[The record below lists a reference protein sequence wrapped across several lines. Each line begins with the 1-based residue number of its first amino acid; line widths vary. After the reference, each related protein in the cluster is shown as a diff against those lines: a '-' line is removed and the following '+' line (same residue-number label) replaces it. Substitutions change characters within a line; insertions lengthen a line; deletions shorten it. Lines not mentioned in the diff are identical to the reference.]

1 VADLS
6 PAGSRRPTAAGGVL
20 APYRALV
27 SSRLRS
33 QFAYRRS
40 FALDVLGSF
49 GVGLIEFAEV
59 YVIFSSISVL
69 GGLDFAGLALL
80 FGLANLSFSLAD
92 LLVGHIDRIPTYL
105 RTGTL
110 DAFLLRPL
118 PVLAQLVTSDI
129 QLRRLGRSALALV
142 VLVVALVV
150 NPIDFTPATIAL
162 LVITPIAGTAVFCGL
177 FVVAAGIQF
186 WLIEGSEMANAFTYG
201 SSYAA
206 TFPTS
211 IFSLPMRVLFT
222 FVVPAAFTAYL
233 PTLLILGLPGP
244 GWTPAWL
251 GWLSPVAALAVW
263 GVGMA
268 TWRAGLRHYTGAGS

>member
-1 VADLS
+1 MADLAPS
-6 PAGSRRPTAAGGVL
+6 SGSTTAPGWA

-40 FALDVLGSF
+40 FALDIVGSF
-49 GVGLIEFAEV
+49 GVGLIEFAEI

-69 GGLDFAGLALL
+69 GGLDFAALALL
-80 FGLANLSFSLAD
+80 FGLANLSFSIAD

-129 QLRRLGRSALALV
+129 QLRRLGRSALALA
-142 VLVVALVV
+142 VLVIALVV

-162 LVITPIAGTAVFCGL
+162 LLITPIAGTAIFCGL

-201 SSYAA
+201 SSYSA

-211 IFSLPMRVLFT
+211 IFTLPMRVLFT

-233 PTLLILGLPGP
+233 PTLLILDLPGP
-244 GWTPAWL
+244 AWTPAWL
-251 GWLSPVAALAVW
+251 GWLSPVAALAIW
-263 GVGMA
+263 ALGLL

>member
-1 VADLS
+1 MVES
-6 PAGSRRPTAAGGVL
+6 SRTTTAAGPI
-20 APYRALV
+20 APYLALIA
-27 SSRLRS
+27 SRLRS
-33 QFAYRRS
+33 QLAYRRS
-40 FALDVLGSF
+40 FVLDLLGSF
-49 GVGLIEFAEV
+49 GVGVIEFAEI

-80 FGLANLSFSLAD
+80 FGLSNLAFSLAD

-118 PVLAQLVTSDI
+118 PVLAQLVTSDV

-142 VLVVALVV
+142 VLVVALAV
-150 NPIDFTPATIAL
+150 NPIAFTPATVLL
-162 LVITPIAGTAVFCGL
+162 LVLTPVAGTAIFCGL

-206 TFPTS
+206 SFPTS
-211 IFSLPMRVLFT
+211 IFTLPMRVLFT

-251 GWLSPVAALAVW
+251 GWFSPVAALAIW
-263 GVGMA
+263 ALAML

>member
-1 VADLS
+1 MGWA
-6 PAGSRRPTAAGGVL
+6 T
-20 APYRALV
+20 PYRALV

-40 FALDVLGSF
+40 FALDILGSF
-49 GVGLIEFAEV
+49 GVGVIEFAEI

-129 QLRRLGRSALALV
+129 QLRRLGRSALALG

-162 LVITPIAGTAVFCGL
+162 LVMTPVAGTAIFCGL

-201 SSYAA
+201 SSYSSS
-206 TFPTS
+206 FPTS
-211 IFSLPMRVLFT
+211 IFTLPMRVLFT

-244 GWTPAWL
+244 AWTPAWL
-251 GWLSPVAALAVW
+251 GWLSPVAALAIW
-263 GVGMA
+263 ALGMV